1 MVYVIVQV
9 VVSSDSRF
17 IGIRNRTGGRVTRQQ
32 VKWNTLSF
40 KWSCHQTTCSM
51 VYVIVE
57 VVVSPDSKIDGLR
70 NRTGGRVIRQKV
82 QLYT

>member
-32 VKWNTLSF
+32 VKWNTLSYR
-40 KWSCHQTTCSM
+40 WLCHLIAGSM
-51 VYVIVE
+51 IYVIVQ
-57 VVVSPDSKIDGLR
+57 VVVSPDSRFNGIR
-70 NRTGGRVIRQKV
+70 YRSGGRV
-82 QLYT
+82 T